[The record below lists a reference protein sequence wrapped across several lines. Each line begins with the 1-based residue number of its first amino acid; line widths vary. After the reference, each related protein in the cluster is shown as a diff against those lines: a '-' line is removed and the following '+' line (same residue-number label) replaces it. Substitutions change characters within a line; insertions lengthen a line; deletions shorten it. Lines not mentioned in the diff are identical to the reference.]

1 MKRLAIAV
9 AVVLLIIVA
18 ALLLAFFNYGQVSK
32 PASVPD
38 IHYSVEMGHPLLLDS
53 EEDCQQNPEACFSWD
68 GSLSV
73 TLVSCEL
80 YSDMEAAGID
90 AENSFYRTID
100 SLPGSG
106 WVYLQCELRVD
117 NIGATSRGDDGMFD
131 ASTFGLFVEGGSNE
145 FYDSSLKRPVDYFD
159 GCPESSDEKKKLFFE
174 LPKGEGKNF
183 HIGFFVQESDLP
195 KPMYICAG
203 LWSGATKYRLY
214 IPDDL
219 G

>member
-9 AVVLLIIVA
+9 AASLFIVA
-18 ALLLAFFNYGQVSK
+18 AVLLLTFLNRGQMGK
-32 PASVPD
+32 PASASD

-53 EEDCQQNPEACFSWD
+53 EEDCQQNPEAYFVWD

-80 YSDMEAAGID
+80 YSDMAAAGID
-90 AENSFYRTID
+90 AKNSFYREID
-100 SLPGSG
+100 SLPGTG
-106 WVYLQCELRVD
+106 WVYLQCELKVD
-117 NIGATSRGDDGMFD
+117 NIGATPRADDGLFD
-131 ASTFGLFVEGGSNE
+131 VSTFGLFIEGGSNE
-145 FYDSSLKRPVDYFD
+145 YYDSSLKRPVDYFD
-159 GCPESSDEKKKLFFE
+159 GCPESSDEKKKLLFE
-174 LPKGEGKNF
+174 LPKGEGKTF
-183 HIGFFVQESDLP
+183 HIGFFVQESDLS

-214 IPDDL
+214 IPDGL